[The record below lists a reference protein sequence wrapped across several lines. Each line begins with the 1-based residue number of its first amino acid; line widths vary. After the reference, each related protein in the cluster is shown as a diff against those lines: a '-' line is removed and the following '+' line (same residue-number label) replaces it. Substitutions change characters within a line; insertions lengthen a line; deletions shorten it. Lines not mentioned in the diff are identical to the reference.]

1 MSKRILSMALLVV
14 LVLGLCLASA
24 QAGALGALVTRYV
37 YTQNGLSLNVRESPS
52 TNANVIGGLA
62 YGSRVEVRNYTS
74 DGKWAVIIFDGG
86 PLGIA
91 YVQSRYLVDYYPGP
105 KPTSKPVS
113 PTPAP
118 SSDAQRVL
126 NEMNAEFRS
135 AVIGSAPFTIA
146 ARPAR
151 SSGWVNLRWAPSL
164 EAEVIS
170 KCYSGKI
177 LNVLK
182 ELKDWYQVQDPETG
196 DIGFISRN
204 YVTII
209 AYGVSK

>member
-1 MSKRILSMALLVV
+1 MSKRLLSMALLVV

-24 QAGALGALVTRYV
+24 QAGAYLTQYV

-105 KPTSKPVS
+105 KPTAKPVS

-118 SSDAQRVL
+118 SSDAQKVL
-126 NEMNAEFRS
+126 NEMNYQFRT
-135 AVIGSAPFTIA
+135 AKTGNAPFTVA

-151 SSGWVNLRWAPSL
+151 STGWVNLRWAPTL

-170 KCYSGKI
+170 KCYSGKV
-177 LNVLK
+177 LTVLK
-182 ELKDWYQVQDPETG
+182 ELKDWYQVEDLETG
-196 DIGFISRN
+196 DIGFISRQ
-204 YVTII
+204 YVTTI
-209 AYGVSK
+209 AVGAGK